1 MAAPTVAVR
10 MYNVG
15 FGDAFLVTVA
25 GAGEPWRMLID
36 CGVHSQ
42 GQARKISETVAAL
55 ISDLTAESADG
66 KPHLD
71 VVAAT
76 HHHADHISG
85 FALDAWEQV
94 AVEEVWLPFVEDE
107 SDPDAIAIR
116 RSHALAA
123 RRLLGLIEQRTH
135 GLDSARW
142 PADVAAANWFALN
155 SFGNADAADRLLG
168 RNGRHFAG
176 KHRVRYFPST
186 RKSKNTVPTADGAVV
201 AHVVGP
207 SRDPDDL
214 KLMDPP
220 KSAGWLRLDL
230 DDPDRD
236 GDLTDV
242 PLFDADYVVADGR
255 RLPSIL
261 REAKSSLRLDALSN
275 DAGLLSA
282 ASILERSVNNTSLFL
297 VLEIGGTRLI
307 FPGDA
312 QEGAWQHV
320 LRDPAKAALLR
331 NAAFYK
337 IGHHG
342 SHNATPK
349 AFVEDL
355 WQDGGYAMLPWGLVK
370 RWKGIP
376 ERELMA
382 ALQDHRHTVVRAD
395 APVAV
400 PGKVTVRGN
409 LWSEVLFAAA
419 ETGDGRS

>member
-15 FGDAFLVTVA
+15 FGDAFLITVA
-25 GAGEPWRMLID
+25 GAGEPWRMLVD

-42 GQARKISETVAAL
+42 GQVRRISETVTAI
-55 ISDLTAESADG
+55 ISDLTALSPDG
-66 KPHLD
+66 TPHLD

-85 FALDAWEQV
+85 FSLDAWEQV
-94 AVEEVWLPFVEDE
+94 VVDEVWLPFVEDE
-107 SDPDAIAIR
+107 SDPDAVAIR

-123 RRLLGLIEQRTH
+123 QRLLGLIAQRTL
-135 GLDSARW
+135 GMDDGKW
-142 PADVAAANWFALN
+142 PPDVAGAHWFALN
-155 SFGNADAADRLLG
+155 SFGNADSADRLLG
-168 RNGRHFAG
+168 RNGRQFAQP
-176 KHRVRYFPST
+176 HRVRYFPST
-186 RKSKNTVPTADGAVV
+186 ETSENTVSAADGAVT

-230 DDPDRD
+230 DDPMADD
-236 GDLTDV
+236 DLAGI
-242 PLFDADYVVADGR
+242 PLFDADYVVADSK
-255 RLPSIL
+255 RLPKML
-261 REAKSSLRLDALSN
+261 RKAKGSLRLGAVTN

-297 VLEIGGTRLI
+297 VLEVGRTRLI

-312 QEGAWQHV
+312 QEGAWRHV

-331 NAAFYK
+331 DAAFYK
-337 IGHHG
+337 VGHHG

-349 AFVEDL
+349 AFVEEV

-370 RWKGIP
+370 RWKDIP
-376 ERELMA
+376 KRELMT
-382 ALQDHRHTVVRAD
+382 ALHDHRHTVVRAD
-395 APVAV
+395 APVAI
-400 PGKVTVRGN
+400 PGTVTVHGD
-409 LWSEVLFAAA
+409 LWSEITFPVD
-419 ETGDGRS
+419 T

>member
-1 MAAPTVAVR
+1 MASPTVAVR

-15 FGDAFLVTVA
+15 FGDAFLITVT

-42 GQARKISETVAAL
+42 GQARKISETVAAV
-55 ISDLTAESADG
+55 IGDLSAASPDG
-66 KPHLD
+66 VPHLD

-85 FALDAWEQV
+85 FSLDAWDQV
-94 AVEEVWLPFVEDE
+94 VVDEVWLPFVEDA

-123 RRLLGLIEQRTH
+123 QRLLGLIGQRTH
-135 GLDSARW
+135 GLDQGRW
-142 PADVAAANWFALN
+142 PADVAMANLFALN

-176 KHRVRYFPST
+176 TQKVRFFPRT
-186 RKSKNTVPTADGAVV
+186 QKRKNTVSAASGAVV
-201 AHVVGP
+201 AHVLGP

-220 KSAGWLRLDL
+220 RSAGWLRLDL
-230 DDPDRD
+230 DDPSADD
-236 GDLTDV
+236 DLSDV
-242 PLFDADYVVADGR
+242 PLFDADYVVADPQ
-255 RLPSIL
+255 RLPRPVRKVKDNL
-261 REAKSSLRLDALSN
+261 NLTAVTN
-275 DAGLLSA
+275 DAGLLTA

-297 VLEIGGTRLI
+297 VLDVNGTRLI

-312 QEGAWQHV
+312 QEGAWRHV

-331 NAAFYK
+331 DAAFYK
-337 IGHHG
+337 VGHHG

-349 AFVEDL
+349 AFVEEV

-370 RWKGIP
+370 RWKDIP
-376 ERELMA
+376 KQQLMA
-382 ALQDHRHTVVRAD
+382 ALDEHRHTVIRAD
-395 APVAV
+395 APVAI
-400 PGKVTVRGN
+400 PGNVTVHGD
-409 LWSEVLFAAA
+409 LWSEVLFAV
-419 ETGDGRS
+419 

>member
-1 MAAPTVAVR
+1 MAATTVSVR
-10 MYNVG
+10 MYNTG
-15 FGDAFLVTVA
+15 FGDAFLITVQ
-25 GAGEPWRMLID
+25 GPGKPWRMLID

-42 GQARKISETVAAL
+42 GQARRIGETVAAV
-55 ISDLTAESADG
+55 ISDLTVMSPDG
-66 KPHLD
+66 TPHLD

-85 FALDAWEQV
+85 FALEAWEQV
-94 AVEEVWLPFVEDE
+94 VVDEVWLPFVEDE
-107 SDPDAIAIR
+107 SDPDAVAIR

-123 RRLLGLIEQRTH
+123 QRLLGLIDHRTH
-135 GLDSARW
+135 GLERGRW
-142 PADVAAANWFALN
+142 PADVVAAHWFALN

-176 KHRVRYFPST
+176 EHRVRFLPST
-186 RKSKNTVPTADGAVV
+186 EKSKNTVPVADGVVV
-201 AHVVGP
+201 AHVLGP

-230 DDPDRD
+230 DDPPADE
-236 GDLTDV
+236 DLTAV
-242 PLFDADYVVADGR
+242 PLFDPDYVVGDRR
-255 RLPSIL
+255 RLPQAL
-261 REAKSSLRLDALSN
+261 RNAKRSLKLAALSN

-297 VLEIGGTRLI
+297 LLDVAGTRLI

-331 NAAFYK
+331 DAAFYK
-337 IGHHG
+337 VGHHG

-349 AFVEDL
+349 AFVEEV

-370 RWKGIP
+370 RWRDIP
-376 ERELMA
+376 EPRLMA
-382 ALQDHRHTVVRAD
+382 ALHDHRHTVIRAD

-400 PGKVTVRGN
+400 PGTVTVQGD
-409 LWSEVLFAAA
+409 LWSEIAFVV
-419 ETGDGRS
+419 DV